1 MRIVNTPDTPMAINQ
16 DERAFFVELG
26 ARIAQLR
33 KRNNITQMQLAD
45 VLGVA
50 QSTVNAY
57 ELGQRRVPVS
67 TLPLLARTLGM
78 GVEELLGQPVSANKR
93 GPAPKL
99 QQQIE
104 RLSQLPKAK
113 QKVVI
118 EMLEGVLSQASR

>member
-1 MRIVNTPDTPMAINQ
+1 MAITQN
-16 DERAFFVELG
+16 ERAFFIELG

-33 KRNNITQMQLAD
+33 KLNNMTQMQLAEII
-45 VLGVA
+45 GVA

-67 TLPLLARTLGM
+67 ALPLLARTLGM
-78 GVEELLGQPVSANKR
+78 GVDELLGQPVSANKR

-104 RLSQLPKAK
+104 RLRLLPKAK